1 MSKNS
6 SALSQIQK
14 EISVNQQAYNKY
26 IAQANAVGLAEGYA
40 SQIRNGSLNIENI
53 TDENLKKKIDQYKE
67 W

>member
-26 IAQANAVGLAEGYA
+26 IAQANAVGLAEG
-40 SQIRNGSLNIENI
+40 NETVKN
-53 TDENLKKKIDQYKE
+53 NL
-67 W
+67 